1 MKVELLYFDGCP
13 NYRRLLPRLRDL
25 GAAAGAEVQLRRV
38 ASVEAA
44 ERECFLGSPT
54 VRVDGVDV
62 DPAAV
67 TRDDFGLKCR
77 LYRSGEGISGIPPE
91 EWIRGALRT

>member
-1 MKVELLYFDGCP
+1 MKLELLYFDGCP
-13 NYRRLLPRLRDL
+13 NYRRLLPRLREL

-44 ERECFLGSPT
+44 ERACFLGSPT

-62 DPAAV
+62 
-67 TRDDFGLKCR
+67 
-77 LYRSGEGISGIPPE
+77 RSEEGASGIPPE